1 MSDFGPTYHKINS
14 LFKRDTSIKGNPVI
28 EWDWSCE
35 EYDFLKNVP
44 WHWSEKIDGTNTRLY
59 WDGVT
64 VTLGGRTDNAQIP
77 AHLVEAIRDLGL
89 LKDGKWGYRW
99 PPEPNDGSAC
109 SVTIFGEGYGP
120 RIQKGGG
127 LYRDDVS
134 FIVFDVRVG
143 NWWLK
148 PEAVQEVAD
157 DFGLETVPVYDTMT
171 LVEAWNHVRQNKLK
185 SVRFPNAPLEGL
197 VGTPAVPMFDRAGRR
212 IIAKVKQKD
221 WDQLQES
228 K

>member
-1 MSDFGPTYHKINS
+1 MTIYGPSYHKINS

-28 EWDWSCE
+28 EWDWSCD
-35 EYDFLKNVP
+35 EYEYLKNVP

-77 AHLVEAIRDLGL
+77 AALTDAIRDLDL
-89 LKDGKWGYRW
+89 YNEDKWLARW
-99 PPEPNDGSAC
+99 PAEENGSAC
-109 SVTIFGEGYGP
+109 SVTIFGEGYGS

-171 LVEAWNHVRQNKLK
+171 LVEAWNHVRQGKLK

-197 VGTPAVPMFDRAGRR
+197 VGTPEVPLFDRAGRR
-212 IIAKVKQKD
+212 IIAKVKQRD
-221 WDQLQES
+221 WDQLQAV
-228 K
+228 KA